1 MSIEK
6 AASCLICLIRV
17 SEGGRGMGQKNAERN
32 DGQMFIMDDENLH
45 IQEAQGNPSMR
56 NIKKTTP
63 KCIFIKLLKASDKDE
78 I

>member
-1 MSIEK
+1 
-6 AASCLICLIRV
+6 
-17 SEGGRGMGQKNAERN
+17 MGQKNAERN
-32 DGQMFIMDDENLH
+32 NGQMFIMDDENLH

-56 NIKKTTP
+56 NIKKNTP

>member
-6 AASCLICLIRV
+6 AESCLICLIRV
-17 SEGGRGMGQKNAERN
+17 SEGGRGVEQKNAERN
-32 DGQMFIMDDENLH
+32 NGQMFIMDDENLH

>member
-1 MSIEK
+1 
-6 AASCLICLIRV
+6 
-17 SEGGRGMGQKNAERN
+17 MGQKNAERN
-32 DGQMFIMDDENLH
+32 NGQMFIMDDENLH